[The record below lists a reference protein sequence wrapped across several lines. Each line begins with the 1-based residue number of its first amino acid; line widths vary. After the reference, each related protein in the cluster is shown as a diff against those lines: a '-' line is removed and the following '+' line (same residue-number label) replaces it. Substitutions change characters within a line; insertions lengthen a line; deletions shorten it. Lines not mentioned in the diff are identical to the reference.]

1 MKHIKKIY
9 DKDWFIYLL
18 LFIKI
23 TIIILYIKY
32 LY

>member
-1 MKHIKKIY
+1 MKYIQNIY

-23 TIIILYIKY
+23 TLIILYIKY
-32 LY
+32 LN

>member
-1 MKHIKKIY
+1 MKHIKNIY

-18 LFIKI
+18 LAIKI
-23 TIIILYIKY
+23 SLIILYFKY

>member
-1 MKHIKKIY
+1 MKYIE
-9 DKDWFIYLL
+9 KDWFIYLL

-32 LY
+32 LN

>member
-1 MKHIKKIY
+1 MRYIQNIY

-23 TIIILYIKY
+23 TLIILYIKY
-32 LY
+32 LN